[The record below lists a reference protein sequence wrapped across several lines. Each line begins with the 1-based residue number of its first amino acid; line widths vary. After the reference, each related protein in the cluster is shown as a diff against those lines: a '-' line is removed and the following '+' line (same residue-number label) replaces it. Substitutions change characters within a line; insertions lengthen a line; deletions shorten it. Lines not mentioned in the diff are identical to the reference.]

1 MISSKIL
8 IGPDFE
14 LFPHHAFLSKWALK
28 MTFDFIKPSER
39 AHFKL
44 PDHKTVEIGPS
55 KPKLWPLKDATFIV
69 GVLLH
74 MHKLQVRI
82 NCTQCDFTFG
92 ICLRSTCISPWST
105 RAWFFKRSS
114 KVNLVS
120 QLLSTHSAKLAPS
133 LSTFDLLL

>member
-44 PDHKTVEIGPS
+44 PENHKTVEIGPS
-55 KPKLWPLKDATFIV
+55 KPKLWPFKDATFIV
-69 GVLLH
+69 GVLLSH
-74 MHKLQVRI
+74 AQ
-82 NCTQCDFTFG
+82 TSGTY
-92 ICLRSTCISPWST
+92 
-105 RAWFFKRSS
+105 
-114 KVNLVS
+114 
-120 QLLSTHSAKLAPS
+120 
-133 LSTFDLLL
+133 